1 MTDLSTPEAL
11 DTAMATVSPGLAEDV
26 AALEGDILVV
36 GAAGKLGPSLVN
48 LACRAVEQAG
58 TGATVYA
65 ASRFSTPGSADEM
78 AAYGAEVVPADVSTD
93 EGLAKLPDAPNV
105 IFLVGAKFGTDG
117 NEHATWATNT
127 YLPGRVA
134 QRFRGAR
141 IAALS
146 TGNVYPL
153 VPVDSGGCVE
163 TDLPSPV
170 GDYAMSCLGRE
181 RVMTHFS
188 ITEDTPLS
196 VIRLNYAVEMRYGVL
211 VDLAT
216 KIKAGVDVDVTMGYA
231 NIIWQGYCN
240 EVIIRSLR
248 HAATPPFF
256 LNLTGMETLSI
267 RDTAE
272 KIAAAMGRE
281 ASIVG
286 TEADNAL
293 LSNASKCHQLFGDPT
308 VGVDELITATAAWV
322 ENDRP
327 LLDKPTHF
335 QTRDGKF

>member
-1 MTDLSTPEAL
+1 MPDLTSVDAL
-11 DTAMATVSPGLAEDV
+11 NNAMATVSSALAAD
-26 AALEGDILVV
+26 LGRLSGDILVV

-48 LACRAVEQAG
+48 LACRGVEQAG

-65 ASRFSTPGSADEM
+65 ASRFGSPGSAEEM
-78 AAYGAEVVPADVSTD
+78 ESFGATVVPSDVSTD
-93 EGLAKLPDAPNV
+93 EGLAKLPDVENV

-117 NEHATWATNT
+117 NEHDTWATNA

-134 QRFRGAR
+134 ERFAGSR

-146 TGNVYPL
+146 TGNVYPF

-163 TDLPSPV
+163 TDFPGPV

-188 ITEDTPLS
+188 HKDNTPLS
-196 VIRLNYAVEMRYGVL
+196 IIRLNYAVETRYGVL
-211 VDLAT
+211 VDIAT
-216 KIKAGVDVDVTMGYA
+216 KIKSGVDIDISMGYA

-240 EVIIRSLR
+240 EVIIRSLL
-248 HAATPPFF
+248 HADVPPFL
-256 LNLTGMETLSI
+256 LNLTGMETISI
-267 RDTAE
+267 AATAK
-272 KIAAAMGRE
+272 KIASAMGRE
-281 ASIVG
+281 AKLVG
-286 TEADNAL
+286 TEAPNAL
-293 LSNASKCHQLFGDPT
+293 LSNASKCHELFGQPT
-308 VGVDELITATAAWV
+308 VGTEELITATADWV
-322 ENDRP
+322 EQGLP

>member
-11 DTAMATVSPGLAEDV
+11 DTAMATPSPGLIEDV

-58 TGATVYA
+58 TGAKVYA
-65 ASRFSTPGSADEM
+65 ASRFGTPGSAEAM
-78 AAYGAEVVPADVSTD
+78 ASYGAEVVPADVSND

-105 IFLVGAKFGTDG
+105 VFLVGAKFGTDG
-117 NEHATWATNT
+117 NEHGTWATNT

-134 QRFRGAR
+134 QRFRGSR

-163 TDLPSPV
+163 TDFPAPV

-188 ITEDTPLS
+188 VTEDTPLS

-211 VDLAT
+211 VDIAT

-240 EVIIRSLR
+240 EVILRSLR

-267 RDTAE
+267 RATAE
-272 KIAAAMGRE
+272 QIAAAMGRE
-281 ASIVG
+281 VSIIG
-286 TEADNAL
+286 TEAENAL
-293 LSNASKCHQLFGDPT
+293 LSNASKCHELFGNPT
-308 VGVDELITATAAWV
+308 VGVDELINATAQWV
-322 ENDRP
+322 EQDQP

>member
-1 MTDLSTPEAL
+1 MPDLSTPETL
-11 DTAMATVSPGLAEDV
+11 DQAMATVSPGLMEDIT
-26 AALEGDILVV
+26 ALDGDILVV

-58 TGATVYA
+58 TGAKVYA
-65 ASRFSTPGSADEM
+65 ASRFSSPAAAEEM
-78 AAYGAEVVPADVSTD
+78 ASYGAEVVKADVSTD
-93 EGLAKLPDAPNV
+93 EGLSSLPDAKNV
-105 IFLVGAKFGTDG
+105 IFLVGAKFGTQG

-127 YLPGRVA
+127 YLPGRVME
-134 QRFRGAR
+134 RFRGSR
-141 IAALS
+141 VAALS

-153 VPVDSGGCVE
+153 TPIDSGGAVE
-163 TDLPSPV
+163 TDFPSPV

-181 RVMTHFS
+181 RVMTHFAV
-188 ITEDTPLS
+188 TQDTPLS
-196 VIRLNYAVEMRYGVL
+196 IIRLNYAVEMRYGVL
-211 VDLAT
+211 VDIAT

-240 EVIIRSLR
+240 EVILRSLR
-248 HAATPPFF
+248 HAASSPFI

-267 RDTAE
+267 RETAD

-286 TEADNAL
+286 TEAQTAL
-293 LSNASKCHQLFGDPT
+293 LSNASLCHELFGQPT
-308 VGVDELITATAAWV
+308 VGTDELIAATAAWV
-322 ENDRP
+322 DNDLP

>member
-1 MTDLSTPEAL
+1 MPDLSTPETL
-11 DTAMATVSPGLAEDV
+11 DAAMATVSPGLADDV
-26 AALEGDILVV
+26 AQLDGDILVV

-65 ASRFSTPGSADEM
+65 ASRFGTPGSAEEM
-78 AAYGAEVVPADVSTD
+78 AAHGATVVPADVSTD
-93 EGLAKLPDAPNV
+93 EGLASLPDCPNV
-105 IFLVGAKFGTDG
+105 IFLVGAKFGTQG

-134 QRFRGAR
+134 QRFAGAR

-153 VPVDSGGCVE
+153 VPIDSGGSVE
-163 TDLPSPV
+163 TDFPSPV

-188 ITEDTPLS
+188 VTEQTPLS
-196 VIRLNYAVEMRYGVL
+196 IIRLNYAVEMRYGVL

-248 HAATPPFF
+248 HAASPPFV

-267 RDTAE
+267 RETAVQL
-272 KIAAAMGRE
+272 ASAMGRE
-281 ASIVG
+281 VSIVG
-286 TEADNAL
+286 SEAPTAL
-293 LSNASKCHQLFGDPT
+293 LSNASKCHELFGQPT
-308 VGVDELITATAAWV
+308 VGTEELVSATAAWV
-322 ENDRP
+322 EAGLP

>member
-1 MTDLSTPEAL
+1 MPDLSTPEAL
-11 DTAMATVSPGLAEDV
+11 DRAMATVSPGLAEDI
-26 AALEGDILVV
+26 AKLDGDILVI

-65 ASRFSTPGSADEM
+65 SSRFSTPGSAEEM
-78 AAYGAEVVPADVSTD
+78 KAYGAEVVPAEVSTD
-93 EGLAKLPDAPNV
+93 EGLAKLPDAKNV

-127 YLPGRVA
+127 YLPGRVM
-134 QRFRGAR
+134 QRFPGAR
-141 IAALS
+141 VAALS

-153 VPVDSGGCVE
+153 TPITSGGAVE
-163 TDLPSPV
+163 TDFPGPV

-188 ITEDTPLS
+188 IAEDTPLS
-196 VIRLNYAVEMRYGVL
+196 IIRLNYAVEMRYGVL
-211 VDLAT
+211 IDIAT

-231 NIIWQGYCN
+231 NVIWQGYCN
-240 EVIIRSLR
+240 EVIIRSLL
-248 HAATPPFF
+248 HASTPPFL
-256 LNLTGMETLSI
+256 LNLTGRETLSI
-267 RDTAE
+267 RETAG
-272 KIAAAMGRE
+272 KVAAAMGRE
-281 ASIVG
+281 ASVVG
-286 TEADNAL
+286 TEAETAL
-293 LSNASKCHQLFGDPT
+293 LSNATKCHELFGEPT
-308 VGVDELITATAAWV
+308 VGTDELIAATAAWV
-322 ENDRP
+322 ENDQP